1 MPTDTKEEPAACVVE
16 MAPGAGDDLALP
28 LLKTPLERTKRQQL
42 AIGTSVISILSL
54 FVLGIALAFYFVETR
69 LSPAAR
75 IAALVILGS
84 EILVALFCLERIA
97 HSDPG
102 VVERTPQT
110 TRPLPPVVAAG
121 AGLTP
126 FVPRPRHNSLFH
138 SQVAEHLRAGRSL
151 GGLGHV
157 ADAERGV
164 FCTTCCI
171 WRPRDRGRCAHCHI
185 CQRCVVGF
193 DHHCGF
199 YGRCITK
206 RNMPLPRCAGFVSPR
221 NLRGRGAAA
230 TRRIAALQPRR
241 HRDPSPKKASRVD
254 TGISL

>member
-1 MPTDTKEEPAACVVE
+1 MPTDTKKEPAACVVE
-16 MAPGAGDDLALP
+16 MAPGPGDDLALP

-110 TRPLPPVVAAG
+110 TRPLPPVVA
-121 AGLTP
+121 
-126 FVPRPRHNSLFH
+126 
-138 SQVAEHLRAGRSL
+138 EHLRAGRSL

-206 RNMPLPRCAGFVSPR
+206 RNMPYFTVIWFTWP
-221 NLRGRGAAA
+221 AAILTVIVFA
-230 TRRIAALQPRR
+230 IM
-241 HRDPSPKKASRVD
+241 SKV
-254 TGISL
+254 G